1 MKHNILEE
9 INKDQRKLNE
19 IYKELDKQKD
29 VLRAKMNELRMCEVN
44 NVLEFVKLHLN
55 KLDSKEIHTL
65 LVHCQNKL
73 NGNID
78 SVFLIFEN
86 VEIRGDKKNAN

>member
-1 MKHNILEE
+1 MEHNILEE

-29 VLRAKMNELRMCEVN
+29 VLRAKLNELRMCEVN

-55 KLDSKEIHTL
+55 KLDSKRIHTL

-73 NGNID
+73 HGNID

-86 VEIRGDKKNAN
+86 DICV